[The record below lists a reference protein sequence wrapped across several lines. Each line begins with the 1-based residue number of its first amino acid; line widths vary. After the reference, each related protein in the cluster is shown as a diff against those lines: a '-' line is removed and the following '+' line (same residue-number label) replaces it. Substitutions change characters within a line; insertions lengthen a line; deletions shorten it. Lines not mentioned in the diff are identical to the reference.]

1 MSLLKRL
8 NQSLHAPVLID
19 LQVTIKTKSG
29 DTKTQALKVRKNKL
43 SSVAGSGLST
53 AQLYELIKTGKTTS
67 TDQNEAVYNW
77 EILQQEESSGDL
89 TTVDSPVSEA
99 ETSLESVAASSE
111 QT

>member
-8 NQSLHAPVLID
+8 NQSMHTPVLID

-67 TDQNEAVYNW
+67 VDQNEAVYNW
-77 EILQQEESSGDL
+77 EILQQEESAE
-89 TTVDSPVSEA
+89 PVLAAISQEA
-99 ETSLESVAASSE
+99 ETSLESLLPQNE
-111 QT
+111 